1 MRPEPSRDAAAMR
14 ILIIED
20 DEETAAFIATG
31 LAARGHGATVAGD
44 GRKGFE
50 LAAAD
55 RFDAIVLDRMLP
67 ERSPLHVRL
76 VRRPDKA

>member
-1 MRPEPSRDAAAMR
+1 
-14 ILIIED
+14 
-20 DEETAAFIATG
+20 
-31 LAARGHGATVAGD
+31 GHGATVAGD

-50 LAAAD
+50 LAVAD